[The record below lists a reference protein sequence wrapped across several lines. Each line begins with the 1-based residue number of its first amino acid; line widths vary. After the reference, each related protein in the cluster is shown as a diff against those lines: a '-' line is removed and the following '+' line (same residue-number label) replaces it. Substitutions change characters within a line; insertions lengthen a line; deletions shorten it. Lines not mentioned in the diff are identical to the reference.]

1 MFLRNIFHKIIT
13 GLLSPFV
20 ISLLNVEVVE
30 SKTIPFLLLPEYTYN
45 KNKPSLGFFYN
56 TWRFGCSFILEA
68 VFANS
73 AYLKAISSNKIYIF
87 LFQQTP

>member
-20 ISLLNVEVVE
+20 ISLLNVEMVE

-45 KNKPSLGFFYN
+45 KNKPFLGFFTTREDLVVVLY
-56 TWRFGCSFILEA
+56 WKLSLQILP
-68 VFANS
+68 
-73 AYLKAISSNKIYIF
+73 I
-87 LFQQTP
+87 